1 MLDRQENKLTM
12 FEAVI
17 SLLDANTAK
26 TAAIAA
32 FAATYTVFK
41 NFVTQIKAKDVEK
54 GSATT
59 GKTTTKNADRTAL
72 VSVLMRVGSQV
83 SALGAATNNNQL
95 KEGGKTTRSALN
107 DLRDT
112 LLVTKAQGIYDL
124 ANANAAALVPYGITA
139 ADITDLNTK
148 ITAFNN
154 SLGARESSVA
164 QQAGAT
170 SQIKNLFKKADKQL
184 TEQIDLLMESFAGS
198 DPQFYAEYKQARVIY
213 DLHGGGGSNPTP
225 PTPPTP

>member
-26 TAAIAA
+26 TAVIAA
-32 FAATYTVFK
+32 FAATYNVFK

-54 GSATT
+54 GGATT
-59 GKTTTKNADRTAL
+59 GKTSTKNADRAAL
-72 VSVLMRVGSQV
+72 VSAVMTVGGAV

-95 KEGGKTTRSALN
+95 KEGGKTTRSELR
-107 DLRDT
+107 DMRDT
-112 LLVTKAQGIYDL
+112 LLVTKAQGIYGL

-139 ADITDLNTK
+139 AVITDLDTK
-148 ITAFNN
+148 ITSYNN

-164 QQAGAT
+164 QQVGAT
-170 SQIKNLFKKADKQL
+170 TQIKTLFKKADKQL
-184 TEQIDLLMESFAGS
+184 SEQVDLLMESFADS
-198 DPQFYAEYKQARVIY
+198 DPQFYTEYKQARVIY
-213 DLHGGGGSNPTP
+213 DLSGGGSNPPP